1 MKPCYNSPMKK
12 LSLELRV
19 LGIYVLSIIAISAI
33 VFMPA
38 WTLDYWQ
45 GWLFLAVFFIPMLL
59 VGLYMLKF
67 ERSLLEKRINAREKR
82 KPQKLIQSVN
92 TLIFIIAVVIP
103 GFDHRFGW
111 SHVPVW
117 LVLASDAMMLVGYV
131 LFIRIMLYNEYAF
144 RTIEIQ
150 NGQKLISTG
159 PYAVVRHPM
168 YAAGLL
174 MYMFIPLAL
183 GSLWAYIPLAF
194 LPAMLAFRL
203 LDEEKALIKD
213 LEGYK
218 QYTKKVKYRLVP
230 RVW

>member
-1 MKPCYNSPMKK
+1 MKK

-19 LGIYVLSIIAISAI
+19 LRIYVLSIIAVSAI
-33 VFMPA
+33 VIMPA

-45 GWLFLAVFFIPMLL
+45 AWLFLAIFFIPVLL

-67 ERSLLEKRINAREKR
+67 ERPLLEKRINAREKR
-82 KPQKLIQSVN
+82 KPQMLIQSVN
-92 TLIFIIAVVIP
+92 TLLFIFAMVIP
-103 GFDHRFGW
+103 GFDRRFGW

-117 LVLASDAMMLVGYV
+117 LVLASDAMMLAGYV
-131 LFIRIMLYNEYAF
+131 LFIRIMLYNEYAS

-168 YAAGLL
+168 YAAGIL
-174 MYMFIPLAL
+174 MYMFMPLAL
-183 GSLWAYIPLAF
+183 GSVWAYFPLAF
-194 LPAMLAFRL
+194 LPVMLAFRL

-213 LEGYK
+213 LEGYE
-218 QYTKKVKYRLVP
+218 QYMKRVKYRLVP
-230 RVW
+230 WVW

>member
-1 MKPCYNSPMKK
+1 MKK
-12 LSLELRV
+12 LSLELR
-19 LGIYVLSIIAISAI
+19 LLLIYVLSVIAISAVVI
-33 VFMPA
+33 TPA
-38 WTLDYWQ
+38 WTMVYWQ
-45 GWLFLAVFFIPMLL
+45 GWLFLAFLFIPILL

-67 ERSLLEKRINAREKR
+67 KRSLLEKRINAREKR

-92 TLIFIIAVVIP
+92 TLLFIIAMVIP

-111 SHVPVW
+111 SHIPAW
-117 LVLASDAMMLVGYV
+117 LVLASDVMMLSGYV
-131 LFIRIMLYNEYAF
+131 LFIRTMLYNEYAS

-150 NGQKLISTG
+150 KDQKLISTG

-174 MYMFIPLAL
+174 MYIFMPLAL
-183 GSLWAYIPLAF
+183 GSVWAYIPLAF
-194 LPAMLAFRL
+194 FPLMLAFRL

-218 QYTKKVKYRLVP
+218 QYMKKVKYRLVP
-230 RVW
+230 WVW